1 MGVGRNNK
9 SSFEFQKKNMDVER
23 NIETGRSF
31 RTSNETT
38 SDSRIALSENQKL
51 LAKEVQKENYEKA

>member
-1 MGVGRNNK
+1 
-9 SSFEFQKKNMDVER
+9 MDVVR
-23 NIETGRSF
+23 NIETGRSDH
-31 RTSNETT
+31 TPNETT

>member
-1 MGVGRNNK
+1 
-9 SSFEFQKKNMDVER
+9 MDVER

-31 RTSNETT
+31 RITNETT

-51 LAKEVQKENYEKA
+51 LAKEVQKENYEKV